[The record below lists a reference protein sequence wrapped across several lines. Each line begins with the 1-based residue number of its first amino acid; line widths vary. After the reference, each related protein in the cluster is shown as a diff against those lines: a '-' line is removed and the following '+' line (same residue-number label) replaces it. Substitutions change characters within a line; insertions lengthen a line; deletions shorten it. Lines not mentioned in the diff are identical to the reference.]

1 MTPETHSQLASF
13 IWSICNL
20 LRGPYKR
27 NEYRKVI
34 LPMTVLRRFDCVLAP
49 TKAAVLEAYAQVADR
64 PEGVVEAKLRGV
76 SGWPFY
82 NVSRLDFERLL
93 DDPDQ
98 LAPNLNAYIN
108 AFSSDVRKIMERF
121 SFDQQITR
129 LQENNLLYEVVKAF
143 AKLDLSGERID
154 SVQMGYV
161 FEELIRIGSEQA
173 NEEAGEHFTPRE
185 VIKLMVN
192 LLLSPEEDLAT
203 PAVVKMIYDPACG
216 TGGMLSVAEAYI
228 RELNQDATPMLYGQD
243 WYREFARSYG
253 EQPLEL
259 VGSASLGDDVVATA
273 ERIRAALH
281 FDLSERRQT
290 PTWTEALRRC
300 IGQADD
306 AGVLVMVSGVVGSN
320 NRRPLNPQEFR
331 GFALADGLAPVVF
344 INGADSKA
352 AQMFTLAHELAHI
365 WLGQSALSDAQAL
378 TTPDEATERWCNQV
392 AAEVLAPL
400 HDIRAASDTR
410 AELRH
415 ELDRLARRFKVSTL
429 VILRRLHDAGRLSSA
444 ELWAAY
450 EEELERLRS
459 LPKGSGGSFY
469 LTLGARVSKRF
480 GRAVVMSALEG
491 RTAFTESFRLL
502 GIKKMATF
510 REVGH
515 SLGVGF

>member
-1 MTPETHSQLASF
+1 MVTRVAVEPHM
-13 IWSICNL
+13 
-20 LRGPYKR
+20 LRWAHERAGLSWDALSKR
-27 NEYRKVI
+27 FPRLGAWE
-34 LPMTVLRRFDCVLAP
+34 RRERQP
-49 TKAAVLEAYAQVADR
+49 TLKQLEAYAKATHTPVGFLFLSEPPPEPVPIPDFRTIRGTPIARPSAD
-64 PEGVVEAKLRGV
+64 
-76 SGWPFY
+76 
-82 NVSRLDFERLL
+82 LL
-93 DDPDQ
+93 DTVY
-98 LAPNLNAYIN
+98 LC
-108 AFSSDVRKIMERF
+108 
-121 SFDQQITR
+121 QQR
-129 LQENNLLYEVVKAF
+129 
-143 AKLDLSGERID
+143 
-154 SVQMGYV
+154 
-161 FEELIRIGSEQA
+161 
-173 NEEAGEHFTPRE
+173 
-185 VIKLMVN
+185 
-192 LLLSPEEDLAT
+192 
-203 PAVVKMIYDPACG
+203 
-216 TGGMLSVAEAYI
+216 
-228 RELNQDATPMLYGQD
+228 QD

-253 EQPLEL
+253 EPPLEL

-273 ERIRAALH
+273 ERIRAVLH

-306 AGVLVMVSGVVGSN
+306 AGILVMVSGVVGSN

-378 TTPDEATERWCNQV
+378 TTPDEATEGWCNQV

-400 HDIRAASDTR
+400 HEIRAASDTR
-410 AELRH
+410 AELRD

-429 VILRRLHDAGRLSSA
+429 VILRRLHDAGRLTSA